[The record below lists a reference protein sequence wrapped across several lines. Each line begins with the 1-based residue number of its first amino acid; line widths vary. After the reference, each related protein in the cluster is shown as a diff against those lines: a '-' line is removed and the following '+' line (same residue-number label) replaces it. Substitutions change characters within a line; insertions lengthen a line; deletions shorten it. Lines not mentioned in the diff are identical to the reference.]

1 MAKRSR
7 KFKNK
12 KIRFVAIGAALA
24 TGAAVV
30 ALLPS
35 ANAADAKTP
44 EQIMDLCNR
53 AEVLNGKQQSI
64 SDFGGH
70 PIAGPSFGSD
80 NCDFVE
86 TNFETFNGPTEKAS
100 IDFPNC
106 EPNATDPAKVSIA
119 WESEVAQGKGKQIT
133 IVQGGSG
140 GLLGVLT
147 GSWSVHKS
155 TLNMTTNSAKAGSK
169 DTVEVPVG
177 KVAHIEF
184 TPKMQRMTGEWRVR
198 IDAREA
204 TLATSATP
212 EQNFVLQ
219 DVVEG
224 PSMLAGAA
232 GAPGVVDGVAKTVLE
247 DC

>member
-1 MAKRSR
+1 MARRSR
-7 KFKNK
+7 KSKNRK
-12 KIRFVAIGAALA
+12 VRIVAIGAALA
-24 TGAAVV
+24 TGGVVV

-35 ANAADAKTP
+35 ANAAEAKTP
-44 EQIMDLCNR
+44 AQIMDLCKR

-64 SDFGGH
+64 EDFGGH

-86 TNFETFNGPTEKAS
+86 TKFETFNGPTEKAS

-106 EPNATDPAKVSIA
+106 EPNATEPAKVSIA
-119 WESEVAQGKGKQIT
+119 WESEVAQGKGKQIA

-140 GLLGVLT
+140 GLFGVLT
-147 GSWSVHKS
+147 GAWSVHKS
-155 TLNMTTNSAKAGSK
+155 SLDMTTNTVKAGSK

-177 KVAHIEF
+177 KVVHMEF
-184 TPKMQRMTGEWRVR
+184 TPKLQRMTGEWRVR
-198 IDAREA
+198 IDANPGSFA
-204 TLATSATP
+204 VNPSP
-212 EQNFVLQ
+212 EQNFVLE

-232 GAPGVVDGVAKTVLE
+232 GAPGVVDGVAKPVFE